1 MKQIRQLSK
10 KGILPVLAIAILY
23 PLIMGVFHQSYLIL
37 LGSYAMLYIIVVSG
51 IDVLFGYS
59 GQITMGHA
67 GFYAIGA
74 YGTAI
79 IHNYLN
85 LPPMLSI
92 LSHLVGYVSPD
103 TFVRKQ
109 SVMFVTMLL
118 FGGSASV
125 GGTITGVIFVLILT
139 ELLRALQDYQVV
151 IYGVLMLVAIVA
163 LPGGLYGGIRQLLD
177 QLRSRADQRKEARV
191 HAER

>member
-1 MKQIRQLSK
+1 MKQIHQLSK
-10 KGILPVLAIAILY
+10 KGILPMLAIAILY

-92 LSHLVGYVSPD
+92 LAACLIAAAVSVVIALPASKLVFHFLSLATIAFGEIVYQLICHSHD
-103 TFVRKQ
+103 N
-109 SVMFVTMLL
+109 
-118 FGGSASV
+118 
-125 GGTITGVIFVLILT
+125 ITGNFVGIFTDGSSLF
-139 ELLRALQDYQVV
+139 
-151 IYGVLMLVAIVA
+151 
-163 LPGGLYGGIRQLLD
+163 
-177 QLRSRADQRKEARV
+177 
-191 HAER
+191 

>member
-1 MKQIRQLSK
+1 MPPARQTAHT
-10 KGILPVLAIAILY
+10 PTAD
-23 PLIMGVFHQSYLIL
+23 
-37 LGSYAMLYIIVVSG
+37 SYANNTQEEYKACIQKIK
-51 IDVLFGYS
+51 D
-59 GQITMGHA
+59 A

-109 SVMFVTMLL
+109 
-118 FGGSASV
+118 
-125 GGTITGVIFVLILT
+125 
-139 ELLRALQDYQVV
+139 
-151 IYGVLMLVAIVA
+151 
-163 LPGGLYGGIRQLLD
+163 
-177 QLRSRADQRKEARV
+177 RSCL
-191 HAER
+191 

>member
-1 MKQIRQLSK
+1 MKQVRQLSK
-10 KGILPVLAIAILY
+10 KGILPMLAIAILY

-74 YGTAI
+74 HGTAI

-118 FGGSASV
+118 FGDSALRRSSFARSSSRSSAS
-125 GGTITGVIFVLILT
+125 TP
-139 ELLRALQDYQVV
+139 RARRSSSSSRT
-151 IYGVLMLVAIVA
+151 
-163 LPGGLYGGIRQLLD
+163 PGSRW
-177 QLRSRADQRKEARV
+177 QLRSAATSCRPVRSS
-191 HAER
+191 

>member
-1 MKQIRQLSK
+1 MKQVRQLSK
-10 KGILPVLAIAILY
+10 KCILPMLAIAILY
-23 PLIMGVFHQSYLIL
+23 PLIMGAFHQSYLIL
-37 LGSYAMLYIIVVSG
+37 LGSYAMLYIIAVSG

-118 FGGSASV
+118 FGGSA
-125 GGTITGVIFVLILT
+125 
-139 ELLRALQDYQVV
+139 LRRSSSARSLSRSS
-151 IYGVLMLVAIVA
+151 ASTPRA
-163 LPGGLYGGIRQLLD
+163 RRSSSSSRTPGSRW
-177 QLRSRADQRKEARV
+177 QLRSAATSCRPVRSS
-191 HAER
+191 

>member
-1 MKQIRQLSK
+1 MKQVRQLSK
-10 KGILPVLAIAILY
+10 KGILPMLAIAILY

-92 LSHLVGYVSPD
+92 LLHLVGYVSPD

-139 ELLRALQDYQVV
+139 ELLRAAGLSDGHLRCADARGDRCAARRPLRRYPAAARPAPQ
-151 IYGVLMLVAIVA
+151 
-163 LPGGLYGGIRQLLD
+163 PCRSEKGGPRPC
-177 QLRSRADQRKEARV
+177 
-191 HAER
+191 